1 MDAGHPRG
9 EGMLSSTRASMTV
22 ATVDA
27 IVWRGASMGQE
38 GMYGRPLVGKSF
50 FGISAKESGAV
61 MYAAFVRGR

>member
-1 MDAGHPRG
+1 MVKKGIYESA
-9 EGMLSSTRASMTV
+9 AI
-22 ATVDA
+22 DA
-27 IVWRGASMGQE
+27 ICPRE

>member
-1 MDAGHPRG
+1 MEK
-9 EGMLSSTRASMTV
+9 EGIYDGCHHRCHLS
-22 ATVDA
+22 D
-27 IVWRGASMGQE
+27 GE